1 MAGFNRRRTIR
12 ILIILLIVLCVFL
25 LLRLSV
31 YCIPFIIAFILSSL
45 IEPLVSF
52 LEKKIKIPRKV
63 GAVFSILLVLTILG
77 TILGLIITRLVKE
90 IINVYEQINV
100 IFGSMQQFS
109 EVIIERVNR
118 VYISLPKTISDTV
131 DQYFAEAAN
140 SAKEILKPLIEK
152 ITSFTLSLPQALVF
166 LVVTILATYFMT
178 SDKNNINSFLDKQFP
193 VQWMEK
199 TRIVIN
205 RLFFALF
212 GWMRAQLI
220 LMTVTF
226 TELTIAFVILR
237 IQNGL
242 LLALII
248 AIVDA
253 LPVFG
258 VGTVLIPW
266 GIVELISGNYQR
278 GVSLLLLYI
287 IVLVVRQ
294 LIEPKII
301 GQQIGVHPLVTLFS
315 MYLGLQ
321 LFGILGMILGPVLMV
336 ILKTV
341 FGTIFNT
348 DEIKRWL
355 HKTFDY
361 YMRPVPRKETVKEA
375 TVREVTVIRKE
386 D

>member
-1 MAGFNRRRTIR
+1 MAAFNRRKAMRIIII
-12 ILIILLIVLCVFL
+12 ILIILGIFL

-45 IEPLVSF
+45 IEPLVNF
-52 LEKKIKIPRKV
+52 LEKKVRIPRKV
-63 GAVFSILLVLTILG
+63 GAVFSILLVLSILG

-100 IFGSMQQFS
+100 IFGGMQLFF
-109 EVIIERVNR
+109 EDMIERVNR
-118 VYISLPKTISDTV
+118 LYISLPKTISDTV
-131 DQYFAEAAN
+131 DQYFAEAAS
-140 SAKEILKPLIEK
+140 SAKEVMKPLIEK
-152 ITSFTLSLPQALVF
+152 LTSFTLSLPQVLVF

-178 SDKNNINSFLDKQFP
+178 SDRNKINSFLDRQFP

-199 TRIVIN
+199 TRIVVN
-205 RLFFALF
+205 RLFQALF
-212 GWMRAQLI
+212 GWMRAQFI

-226 TELTIAFVILR
+226 TELAIAFLILD
-237 IQNGL
+237 IQNGF

-266 GIVELISGNYQR
+266 GIVDIISGNYQR
-278 GVSLLLLYI
+278 GISMLLLYI

-301 GQQIGVHPLVTLFS
+301 GHQIGVHPLATLFS

-321 LFGILGMILGPVLMV
+321 LFGIIGMVVGPVLMV
-336 ILKTV
+336 ILKAI
-341 FGTIFNT
+341 FGTILKT
-348 DEIKRWL
+348 DEIKKWL
-355 HKTFDY
+355 QNTFSY
-361 YMRPVPRKETVKEA
+361 YMKPVPEKKNTMDITVTKRNNENP
-375 TVREVTVIRKE
+375 
-386 D
+386 

>member
-1 MAGFNRRRTIR
+1 MALINRRTIR
-12 ILIILLIVLCVFL
+12 IILIILIVIAVFL

-45 IEPLVSF
+45 IEPLVNF
-52 LEKKIKIPRKV
+52 LEKKVRIPRKV
-63 GAVFSILLVLTILG
+63 GSVFSILLVLTILG

-100 IFGSMQQFS
+100 IFGSMQLFF
-109 EVIIERVNR
+109 EAMIEKVNR
-118 VYISLPKTISDTV
+118 LYISLPKTISDTV

-152 ITSFTLSLPQALVF
+152 ITSVTLSLPQVLVF

-178 SDKNNINSFLDKQFP
+178 SDRNKINSFLDKQFP

-205 RLFFALF
+205 KLFFALF
-212 GWMRAQLI
+212 GWLRAQLI

-226 TELTIAFVILR
+226 TELTIAFFILNV
-237 IQNGL
+237 QNGL

-266 GIVELISGNYQR
+266 GIIELISGNYQS

-294 LIEPKII
+294 LIEPKIV
-301 GQQIGVHPLVTLFS
+301 GQQIGVHPLATLFS

-321 LFGILGMILGPVLMV
+321 LLGIVGMIIGPVLMV
-336 ILKTV
+336 ILKTI
-341 FGTIFNT
+341 FGTVLNT
-348 DEIKRWL
+348 DEIRRWL
-355 HKTFDY
+355 QKFNY
-361 YMRPVPRKETVKEA
+361 YMKPVPRKEPGKEA
-375 TVREVTVIRKE
+375 TVTKKE
-386 D
+386 

>member
-1 MAGFNRRRTIR
+1 MAVFNRRTIKVIII
-12 ILIILLIVLCVFL
+12 ILIIIGIFL

-45 IEPLVSF
+45 IEPLVNF
-52 LEKKIKIPRKV
+52 LEKKVKIPRKV
-63 GAVFSILLVLTILG
+63 GSVFSILLVLSILG
-77 TILGLIITRLVKE
+77 TILGLIITRLIKE

-100 IFGSMQQFS
+100 IFGGLQLFFEAM
-109 EVIIERVNR
+109 IEKFNNL
-118 VYISLPKTISDTV
+118 YISLPKTISDTV

-140 SAKEILKPLIEK
+140 SAKEVLRPLIDK
-152 ITSFTLSLPQALVF
+152 LTSFTLSLPQVLVF

-178 SDKNNINSFLDKQFP
+178 SDKNKINSFLDRQLP
-193 VQWMEK
+193 VQWIEK
-199 TRIVIN
+199 TRIVVN
-205 RLFFALF
+205 QLFSALF

-226 TELTIAFVILR
+226 TELTIAFLILD

-266 GIVELISGNYQR
+266 GLVELVSGNYQR
-278 GVSLLLLYI
+278 GISMLLLYV

-301 GQQIGVHPLVTLFS
+301 GQQIGVHPLATLFS

-321 LFGILGMILGPVLMV
+321 LFGIIGMVVGPVLMV
-336 ILKTV
+336 ILKTI
-341 FGTIFNT
+341 FGTMLKT
-348 DEIKRWL
+348 DEIKKWL
-355 HKTFDY
+355 QQTFNY
-361 YMRPVPRKETVKEA
+361 YMKPVPKRET
-375 TVREVTVIRKE
+375 TIDVTVTKKE
-386 D
+386 S

>member
-1 MAGFNRRRTIR
+1 MAGLNRRTIKVIII
-12 ILIILLIVLCVFL
+12 ILIIIGILL

-45 IEPLVSF
+45 IEPLVNF
-52 LEKKIKIPRKV
+52 LEKKVRIPRKI
-63 GAVFSILLVLTILG
+63 GSVFSILLVLSILG

-90 IINVYEQINV
+90 IVNVYEQINV
-100 IFGSMQQFS
+100 IFGGMQMFF
-109 EVIIERVNR
+109 EAMIEKVNNL
-118 VYISLPKTISDTV
+118 YISLPKTISDTV
-131 DQYFAEAAN
+131 DQYFAEAAS
-140 SAKEILKPLIEK
+140 SAKAILTPLIEK
-152 ITSFTLSLPQALVF
+152 ITSFTLSLPQVFVF

-178 SDKNNINSFLDKQFP
+178 SDRNKINNFIDRQFP
-193 VQWMEK
+193 VQWLEK
-199 TRIVIN
+199 TRLVVN
-205 RLFFALF
+205 KLFFALF
-212 GWMRAQLI
+212 GWLRAQLI

-226 TELTIAFVILR
+226 SELTIAFIILN

-266 GIVELISGNYQR
+266 GIIDLISGNYQR

-294 LIEPKII
+294 LIEPKIV
-301 GQQIGVHPLVTLFS
+301 GQQIGVHPLATLFS

-321 LFGILGMILGPVLMV
+321 LLGIIGMIVGPVLMV
-336 ILKTV
+336 IIKTV
-341 FGTIFNT
+341 FGTILNT
-348 DEIKRWL
+348 DDIKKWL
-355 HKTFDY
+355 QNTFNY
-361 YMRPVPRKETVKEA
+361 YMKPVPKKETKE
-375 TVREVTVIRKE
+375 VIVTKKE
-386 D
+386 M

>member
-1 MAGFNRRRTIR
+1 MAALNRRTVRVLII
-12 ILIILLIVLCVFL
+12 ILIIAGIIF

-52 LEKKIKIPRKV
+52 LERKVKIPRKV
-63 GAVFSILLVLTILG
+63 GSVFSILLVLTILG
-77 TILGLIITRLVKE
+77 TILGLIITRLIKE
-90 IINVYEQINV
+90 ITNVYEQINV
-100 IFGSMQQFS
+100 IFGSMQQFF
-109 EVIIERVNR
+109 ETIIERVNR
-118 VYISLPKTISDTV
+118 LYISLPKTISDTL

-152 ITSFTLSLPQALVF
+152 ITSFTLSLPQVLVF

-178 SDKNNINSFLDKQFP
+178 SDRNNINSFLDRQFP
-193 VQWMEK
+193 VHWMEK

-205 RLFFALF
+205 NLFSALF

-220 LMTVTF
+220 LMTITF
-226 TELTIAFVILR
+226 TELTIAFMILR

-266 GIVELISGNYQR
+266 GIIDLISGNFQR
-278 GVSLLLLYI
+278 GISMLLLYI

-294 LIEPKII
+294 LTEPKII
-301 GQQIGVHPLVTLFS
+301 GQQIGVHPLATLFS

-321 LFGILGMILGPVLMV
+321 LFGIIGMIVGPVLMV

-341 FGTIFNT
+341 FGTILKTEDIKKWLQHTFN
-348 DEIKRWL
+348 
-355 HKTFDY
+355 Y
-361 YMRPVPRKETVKEA
+361 YMKPVPRKENIKEMNIK
-375 TVREVTVIRKE
+375 EVTVTKKE
-386 D
+386 

>member
-1 MAGFNRRRTIR
+1 MAGLNRRTIK
-12 ILIILLIVLCVFL
+12 IIIITAIILCIIL

-31 YCIPFIIAFILSSL
+31 YCVPFIIAFIISCL

-52 LEKKIKIPRKV
+52 LEKKVRIPRKV
-63 GAVFSILLVLTILG
+63 GSVICILLVLTVLG

-90 IINVYEQINV
+90 IINVYDQINV
-100 IFGSMQQFS
+100 IFGSIQQFF
-109 EVIIERVNR
+109 EAMIEKVNHF
-118 VYISLPKTISDTV
+118 YISLPKTISDTV

-140 SAKEILKPLIEK
+140 NAREILKPLIEK
-152 ITSFTLSLPQALVF
+152 ITSFTMSLPQVLVF
-166 LVVTILATYFMT
+166 IIVTILATYFMT
-178 SDKNNINSFLDKQFP
+178 SDRNRINSFLDRQFP

-199 TRIVIN
+199 TRMLIN
-205 RLFFALF
+205 RLFSALF
-212 GWMRAQLI
+212 GWLRAQLI

-226 TELTIAFVILR
+226 TELTVAFMILN
-237 IQNGL
+237 IPNGL

-266 GIVELISGNYQR
+266 GIVELISGYYQR
-278 GVSLLLLYI
+278 GISLLLLYI

-301 GQQIGVHPLVTLFS
+301 GQQIGVHPLATLFS

-321 LFGILGMILGPVLMV
+321 LFGLIGMIVGPILIV

-341 FGTIFNT
+341 FGTILNT
-348 DEIKRWL
+348 DEIKKWL
-355 HKTFDY
+355 QYMFNY
-361 YMRPVPRKETVKEA
+361 YMKPASRKEPVKEA
-375 TVREVTVIRKE
+375 TVTKKE
-386 D
+386 G